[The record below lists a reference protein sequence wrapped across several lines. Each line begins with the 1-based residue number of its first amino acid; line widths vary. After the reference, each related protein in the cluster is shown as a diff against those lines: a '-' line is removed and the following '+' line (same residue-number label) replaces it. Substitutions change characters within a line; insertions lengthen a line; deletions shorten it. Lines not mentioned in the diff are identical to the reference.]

1 MPKRFNISGSCNPY
15 EHYMVNI
22 QSRLAQIKQL
32 VDMGQYFTINRGRQY
47 GKTTTLF
54 SLEEYL
60 NSEYIVISLDFQGNM
75 SEAEFENQYEFSV
88 AFVDAIKKTLKR
100 TEYYPDLKEQL
111 KEIDR
116 KIDKFGDRF
125 RLVKLFSMLSDFCAD
140 APKPIV
146 LMIDEVDQASNNQ
159 VFLDFLGQ
167 LRYYYLNRNKYAT
180 FKSVILTGVHDIRNL
195 KQKIRPDAE
204 HKHNSPWNIATPFDV
219 DMSFSTEDIAG
230 MLTEYE
236 ADHQTGMNIAEMS
249 QLIYDDTS
257 GYPVLVSSFCKL
269 IDEKFNA
276 VWTRESFLQAEK
288 ILLTEKTPLF
298 ESMMDKIKENE
309 ILKSL
314 VMQILFIGKEI
325 AYNADNDAMDM
336 AVMYGFAANRDG
348 KFVIFNR
355 IFETRIYNWLIS
367 VELTSGSE
375 LSAFSAGDKSQFI
388 KLDGKLDMEKILE
401 KFVIHFDAVY
411 GNEKEKFREEV
422 GRRLFLLYLRP
433 IINGTGF
440 YYIEPQTRNDRRMDV
455 VVTYAG
461 EQHIIELKIWHGE
474 QYNADGEKQLSDYLD
489 YQHLKKG
496 YLLTFSF
503 NKDKEIGVK
512 HVTYKDKELI
522 EAVV

>member
-1 MPKRFNISGSCNPY
+1 MPKRFNISGSCNPN

-22 QSRLAQIKQL
+22 QNRLVQIKQL
-32 VDMGQYFTINRGRQY
+32 VGMGQYFTINRGRQY

-54 SLEEYL
+54 SLEGYL
-60 NSEYIVISLDFQGNM
+60 NSEYIVISLDFQVISSN
-75 SEAEFENQYEFSV
+75 EFMTEQ
-88 AFVDAIKKTLKR
+88 AFTKALAR
-100 TEYYPDLKEQL
+100 ELYRLKEVKSNMTHDML
-111 KEIDR
+111 KEIK
-116 KIDKFGDRF
+116 KIRSSEREHTLAD
-125 RLVKLFSMLSDFCAD
+125 LFDVLNDWFEETE
-140 APKPIV
+140 KPIV
-146 LMIDEVDQASNNQ
+146 LLIDEVDQATNNQ
-159 VFLDFLGQ
+159 IFLDFLAK
-167 LRYYYLNRNKYAT
+167 LRYYYLNRNRYST
-180 FKSVILTGVHDIRNL
+180 FQSVILAGVHDIRNL

-204 HKHNSPWNIATPFDV
+204 HKHNSPWNIAISFDV
-219 DMSFSTEDIAG
+219 DMSFSAEEIAE

-269 IDEKFNA
+269 IDEKLGA
-276 VWTRESFLQAEK
+276 VWTKESFLQAEK
-288 ILLTEKTPLF
+288 ILLIEKTPLF

-309 ILKSL
+309 ILKNL

-348 KFVIFNR
+348 KLVIFNR

-375 LSAFSAGDKSQFI
+375 LSSFSAGDKSQFI
-388 KLDGKLDMEKILE
+388 KPDGKLDMEKILE
-401 KFVIHFDAVY
+401 KFVIHFDAIY
-411 GNEKEKFREEV
+411 GNEKEKFKEEV

-455 VVTYAG
+455 VVTYAR
-461 EQHIIELKIWHGE
+461 EQHIVELKIWHGE